1 MKKIYILMSLLC
13 FTLSFSQESLL
24 QKEIDKIQNTRT
36 GNFKDAFYN
45 IIQLTSKNLT
55 DDEKSLELNTTLFK
69 IMYDADFSKISDKT
83 INQSYFLRNFQ
94 INAKVNLDE
103 SFKYNGFS
111 GGFTFAVVNKR
122 DKATINLTKTLYG
135 KSREKFKEEFQKI
148 QSTLASGLTDGPEL
162 DMLNEASDNIINN
175 ELKELDDTRNP
186 YYKRIN
192 EEFAKVAKTLKNPDG
207 TPLKSDDISSFIS
220 TLSQLRKSEMDKV
233 DSKALWTIAA
243 DGSANTDGKFSKCS
257 VSSVYLKGIDKS
269 GDHIDI
275 RGTFTYDDNT
285 LVNMPRTTFN
295 GKAGLNFVLSKT
307 KAENVSY
314 FEFKALGEY
323 NKIYK
328 NVLPDEDDETITANA
343 ELRIRLAK
351 DFWIPITVKYDI
363 DNANFLGFLNLTYNF
378 GDK

>member
-1 MKKIYILMSLLC
+1 M
-13 FTLSFSQESLL
+13 
-24 QKEIDKIQNTRT
+24 
-36 GNFKDAFYN
+36 
-45 IIQLTSKNLT
+45 
-55 DDEKSLELNTTLFK
+55 
-69 IMYDADFSKISDKT
+69 
-83 INQSYFLRNFQ
+83 
-94 INAKVNLDE
+94 NLDE

-122 DKATINLTKTLYG
+122 DKVTINLAKTLYG
-135 KSREKFKEEFQKI
+135 TSREIFMTQFAQI
-148 QSTLASGLTDGPEL
+148 QSTLATGLTDGPEL
-162 DMLNEASDNIINN
+162 DMLREACKNVLNDNL
-175 ELKELDDTRNP
+175 EELDDTKNP

-207 TPLKSDDISSFIS
+207 TPLKSEDISSFIS

-233 DSKALWTIAA
+233 DSKALWTIAT

-257 VSSVYLKGIDKS
+257 VSSVYLKGIYNSSDQ
-269 GDHIDI
+269 IDN

-295 GKAGLNFVLSKT
+295 GKAGLNFVLARST
-307 KAENVSY
+307 IENSSY

-343 ELRIRLAK
+343 EFRIRFAK

-363 DNANFLGFLNLTYNF
+363 ENSNLLGFLNLTYNF
-378 GDK
+378 GK